1 LPETIPPSGTPV
13 QARCGKEFGQRNR
26 FVTPGETSMEAVI
39 DRSASDIDP
48 FSSGYILDPYPAH
61 RWMRDAGP
69 VVWLEKWN
77 VWAVARHE
85 QVQAVLTDWKTFCSG
100 AGVGIANMKQSGNW
114 RTPSLLLETD
124 PPDHTAN
131 RAIVGRILSP
141 AALRALRATF
151 ESEAEI
157 LVDRTLAAGDF
168 DGITGFAEAFPMKV
182 FADAV
187 GVPVEGRDHLI
198 AWGNMVFNGMG
209 PRNELFDRAMANAQS
224 VTDWITMA
232 CQRENLTEG
241 GLGAQVYRH
250 VDAGEIDARHAAL
263 LVRSFLSAGVDT
275 TTYAIANAL
284 YCFATHPDQWNL
296 VRQDPKRAK
305 GGFEEMMRYESPF
318 QTFFRTT
325 TRDTEI
331 GGVAIA
337 SGSKILVSVGA
348 ANRDPRKWS
357 DPDTFDVSRST
368 TGHTGFGVGIHGC
381 VGQMIARL
389 EVESLL
395 TALARKVSRIELAGE
410 PVRQLHNTLR
420 GFERLPVR
428 FHA

>member
-1 LPETIPPSGTPV
+1 MDV
-13 QARCGKEFGQRNR
+13 VA
-26 FVTPGETSMEAVI
+26 
-39 DRSASDIDP
+39 DRVAAGIDP

-61 RWMRDAGP
+61 RKMRDIAP

-77 VWAVARHE
+77 VWAVARYE
-85 QVQAVLTDWKTFCSG
+85 QVQSVLTDWRTFCSG
-100 AGVGIANMKQSGNW
+100 AGVGIVDQRRNGNW

-124 PPDHTAN
+124 PPEHTAN

-151 ESEAEI
+151 ENEAEI
-157 LVDRTLAAGDF
+157 LVDKVVRTGSIE
-168 DGITGFAEAFPMKV
+168 GVTEFAEAFPMKV

-187 GVPVEGRDHLI
+187 GVPVEGRGHLI

-209 PRNELFDRAMANAQS
+209 PRNELFDGAMANAEEVS
-224 VTDWITMA
+224 RWVTMA
-232 CQRENLTEG
+232 CERENLTDD
-241 GLGAQVYRH
+241 GLGAQVYKH
-250 VDAGEIDARHAAL
+250 VDAGEIDERHAAL

-284 YCFATHPDQWNL
+284 FCFASHPEQWEI
-296 VRQDPKRAK
+296 VRSEPAMVKA
-305 GGFEEMMRYESPF
+305 GFEEMMRFESPF

-325 TRDTEI
+325 TCDTEI
-331 GGVAIA
+331 AGVRIEKD
-337 SGSKILVSVGA
+337 SKVLVSIGA

-357 DPDTFDVSRST
+357 DPDSFDIRRST
-368 TGHTGFGVGIHGC
+368 TGHVGFGSGIHGC

-389 EVESLL
+389 EVDVIMS
-395 TALARKVSRIELAGE
+395 ALARKVGRIEMTGA

-420 GFERLPVR
+420 GFERLPLR
-428 FHA
+428 LHA

>member
-1 LPETIPPSGTPV
+1 MSV
-13 QARCGKEFGQRNR
+13 D
-26 FVTPGETSMEAVI
+26 VTV
-39 DRSASDIDP
+39 DRVAIDIDP
-48 FSSGYILDPYPAH
+48 FSSGYILDPYPSH
-61 RWMRDAGP
+61 QRMRDLAP

-77 VWAVARHE
+77 VWAVARYE
-85 QVQAVLTDWKTFCSG
+85 QVQSVLTDWRTFCSG
-100 AGVGIANMKQSGNW
+100 AGVGIADQRKNGGW

-151 ESEAEI
+151 EKEAEI
-157 LVDRTLAAGDF
+157 LVEKVVKAGTVE
-168 DGITGFAEAFPMKV
+168 GVTGFAEAFPMKV

-187 GVPVEGRDHLI
+187 GVPVEGRSHLI

-209 PRNELFDRAMANAQS
+209 PRNELFDSAMANADEVS
-224 VTDWITMA
+224 RWVTMA
-232 CQRENLTEG
+232 CQRENLTNG

-250 VDAGEIDARHAAL
+250 VDAGEIDERHAAL
-263 LVRSFLSAGVDT
+263 LVRSFLSAGIDT

-284 YCFATHPDQWNL
+284 FCFASHPDQWDV
-296 VRQDPKRAK
+296 VRSESGMVKAA
-305 GGFEEMMRYESPF
+305 FEEMMRFESPF
-318 QTFFRTT
+318 QTFFRTAT
-325 TRDTEI
+325 CDTEI
-331 GGVAIA
+331 AGVQIEKD
-337 SGSKILVSVGA
+337 SKILVSIAA
-348 ANRDPRKWS
+348 ANRDPRKWNN
-357 DPDTFDVSRST
+357 PDSFDVRRST
-368 TGHTGFGVGIHGC
+368 TGHVGFGTGIHGC

-389 EVESLL
+389 EVEVLL
-395 TALARKVSRIELAGE
+395 SALARRVSRIEMTGA